1 MYQILDRI
9 KKDKVVA
16 VVRGED
22 EQEALNIISASIEGG
37 INIIEVTF
45 TNPDAHIV
53 IETIKS
59 KYPSILVG
67 AGTVINLETARKAVL
82 AGASFIVSPNF
93 DLDVLHYC
101 KEQNIPYLPG
111 CMTVNEILYAM
122 KKGVEII
129 KLFPGNVIGKEFV
142 KAIKEP
148 LPHVQVMVTG
158 GVNQSNIN
166 EWFKAGC
173 VAVGLAGSITKDT
186 NNDFTK
192 ILTNVKGIMQ
202 EVK

>member
-1 MYQILDRI
+1 MYQILNKI
-9 KKDKVVA
+9 KENKVVA
-16 VVRGED
+16 VVRGQN
-22 EQEALNIISASIEGG
+22 EQEALNIILASIEGG
-37 INIIEVTF
+37 IKSIEVTF
-45 TNPDAHIV
+45 TNPDAQRV
-53 IETIKS
+53 IETLKL

-67 AGTVINLETARKAVL
+67 AGTVIDLETARKAIL

-93 DLDVLHYC
+93 DLDILHYC
-101 KEQNIPYLPG
+101 KEQNVPYLPG

-148 LPHVQVMVTG
+148 LPHIQVMVTG
-158 GVNQSNIN
+158 GVDQSNIN
-166 EWFKAGC
+166 EWFEAGC

-192 ILTNVKGIMQ
+192 ILTNVKGILQ